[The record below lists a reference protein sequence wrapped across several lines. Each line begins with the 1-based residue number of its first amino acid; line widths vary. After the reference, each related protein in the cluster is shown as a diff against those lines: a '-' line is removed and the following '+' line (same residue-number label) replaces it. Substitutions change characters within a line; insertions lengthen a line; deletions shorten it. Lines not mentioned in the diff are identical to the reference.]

1 MLDFLFL
8 TSISVTFSQVLFI
21 SFFISSWFSS
31 LLWSIQ
37 PVFLTVPIEVFTHPC
52 VPSNLTLISELFFLC
67 FPVLSGCIFFS
78 PCKKSLCLN
87 LYCILFISWIKKGFF
102 PPQFLGEG
110 CCGRGRNGP
119 GGFPYIFCYCYE
131 ILMWCFLCVTVF
143 SLLRTKPESSLTAS
157 IPGFLLLCGSCPLR
171 QCS

>member
-1 MLDFLFL
+1 MFRLYSLGPSIVHMLDFLFL

-78 PCKKSLCLN
+78 PCKKNLCLN
-87 LYCILFISWIKKGFF
+87 LYRILFISWIKKGFF
-102 PPQFLGEG
+102 PSILGRRLLWKG
-110 CCGRGRNGP
+110 QKWARW
-119 GGFPYIFCYCYE
+119 
-131 ILMWCFLCVTVF
+131 L
-143 SLLRTKPESSLTAS
+143 SLH
-157 IPGFLLLCGSCPLR
+157 FLLLLWNTHVVLSLCNCFLAS
-171 QCS
+171 QN